1 MSTEINSISG
11 NSVGQNPGLGGQG
24 IAVNATPHHAAVQS
38 IRKVELPPTPTSN
51 IKYDRSA
58 MEKSLKDAVKLL
70 NDQMSSKSQGLDF
83 SYDDSTNTPVVTVR
97 NLESGQV
104 VRQIPSTDLIRLA
117 HRLDELKGILY
128 NGKA

>member
-1 MSTEINSISG
+1 
-11 NSVGQNPGLGGQG
+11 L
-24 IAVNATPHHAAVQS
+24 TP
-38 IRKVELPPTPTSN
+38 PPKSN
-51 IKYDRSA
+51 IQYDRSA
-58 MEKSLKDAVKLL
+58 LEKSLKDAIRLL
-70 NDQMSSKSQGLDF
+70 NDQMSSQSQGLAF

-128 NGKA
+128 NAKA